1 MGFRNSSFKILLST
15 GLMTIPL
22 MASAAGSV
30 EVNGY
35 TFYCQNTCVVSQNG
49 GGLYVSD
56 SLGGWVRIYTPGGR
70 LPAPRPQ

>member
-1 MGFRNSSFKILLST
+1 MGFRNSFLEITLSA

-22 MASAAGSV
+22 VASAAGSV

-49 GGLYVSD
+49 GGSVCF
-56 SLGGWVRIYTPGGR
+56 R
-70 LPAPRPQ
+70 

>member
-1 MGFRNSSFKILLST
+1 MESGISFLKIALSA
-15 GLMTIPL
+15 GLMSIPL

-30 EVNGY
+30 EINGY

-49 GGLYVSD
+49 GGLSVSD
-56 SLGGWVRIYTPGGR
+56 SLGGWVRIFTPGGR